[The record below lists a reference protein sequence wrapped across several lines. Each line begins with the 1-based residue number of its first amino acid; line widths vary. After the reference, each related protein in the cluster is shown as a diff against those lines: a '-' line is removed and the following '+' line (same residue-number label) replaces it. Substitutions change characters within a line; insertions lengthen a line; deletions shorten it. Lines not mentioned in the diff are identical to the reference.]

1 MPGVSEGRPPCTD
14 RRRRTRCLCAGCA
27 SPRARRRPRGG
38 RSRPRASPSRARHA
52 TSAGSPPRWSTRRT
66 PPGRT
71 PRTCAPCAACSRGV
85 PVRVVVVPPLVRRG
99 LRAAPPRGLPLL
111 LAPERGG
118 VEGAPRGAPVLVAPA
133 VDEVGAVDPV
143 AVVADEGVVPVPLAH
158 VEVRVEV
165 VGDRVPGDELP
176 AH

>member
-1 MPGVSEGRPPCTD
+1 MPGVSEGRPPCSD

-99 LRAAPPRGLPLL
+99 GGGGGGGGAAAQRPNSGRA
-111 LAPERGG
+111 
-118 VEGAPRGAPVLVAPA
+118 RGARRAGGGGGGGEA
-133 VDEVGAVDPV
+133 GG
-143 AVVADEGVVPVPLAH
+143 DEGGKKARRPL
-158 VEVRVEV
+158 
-165 VGDRVPGDELP
+165 D
-176 AH
+176 